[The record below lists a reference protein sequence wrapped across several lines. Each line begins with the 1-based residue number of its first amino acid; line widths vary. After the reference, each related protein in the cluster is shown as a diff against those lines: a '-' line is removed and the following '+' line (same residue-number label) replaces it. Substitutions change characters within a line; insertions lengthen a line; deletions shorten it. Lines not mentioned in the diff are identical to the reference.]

1 MLFLSGAVVPN
12 RHVCRSSR
20 RGHGRALH
28 RAGTDRSDR
37 VNPCPE
43 VTVVVRP
50 ASLPIGSSPSPVTAC
65 GPARRSGRGLD
76 RASAAPPGAPTRSP
90 RTG

>member
-1 MLFLSGAVVPN
+1 MTSPSGAVVPN

-37 VNPCPE
+37 VNPLSRGDRRGPPCVAAHRLE
-43 VTVVVRP
+43 SITGHRVRP
-50 ASLPIGSSPSPVTAC
+50 RASIRSRARPGERSSSRRADAVTAD
-65 GPARRSGRGLD
+65 G
-76 RASAAPPGAPTRSP
+76 
-90 RTG
+90 